1 MRPTIRC
8 SGLPDRHW
16 LLGIGKSLLWELI
29 RQGRVPVL
37 RLGRRTLISRAVVER
52 LLAESEPRD
61 TGERPARPLTR
72 TAPRQT
78 GNGR

>member
-1 MRPTIRC
+1 MCC

-37 RLGRRTLISRAVVER
+37 RLGQRT
-52 LLAESEPRD
+52 
-61 TGERPARPLTR
+61 LTR
-72 TAPRQT
+72 TAPRHT
-78 GNGR
+78 GKGR